1 MGLPS
6 RTTSVT
12 TATRLS
18 VILEKSMKALAIG
31 EAIGAV
37 RSRMSM
43 IRTGRV
49 VRFLVQNVKG
59 NQSANWPVALIIGP
73 QRSIS
78 VCSVLRRASGVAFS
92 GVGSVVISAKRLI
105 KAGSF
110 NASVRAFARIATTAS
125 GVLTGA

>member
-1 MGLPS
+1 MMGLPS
-6 RTTSVT
+6 RKTSVT

-49 VRFLVQNVKG
+49 VPYSGAKCEG
-59 NQSANWPVALIIGP
+59 QSVRKLAGRLNHRPPTVD
-73 QRSIS
+73 
-78 VCSVLRRASGVAFS
+78 LRLQQL
-92 GVGSVVISAKRLI
+92 AKRLGRSLLRRWI
-105 KAGSF
+105 GGDIGE
-110 NASVRAFARIATTAS
+110 AFDQGWI
-125 GVLTGA
+125 L